1 MGEVYGDGEIGT
13 QPVEGTL
20 TIGEL
25 RAGFALGWF
34 ELKV

>member
-13 QPVEGTL
+13 RPVEGAQ
-20 TIGEL
+20 IVGEL